1 MSVDIQTYPSNL
13 SASGRFGRLAYLG
26 WSMLLG
32 LVAGFIIVL
41 LLMLMPSLFSPTTD
55 PSTSVSIGLVVMG
68 LAFYIALVYFN
79 FVFTIRRLHDRNHT
93 GWMSLLML
101 IPFFNLLFVIYLC
114 CAKGD
119 AAANNYGAPH
129 LTKTWEKVL
138 GWIYITLFPI
148 AMLGI
153 VAAIGIPAYQS
164 YLQKVQQAQQ
174 EQIQMQ
180 ELIQMQQQQYSE

>member
-1 MSVDIQTYPSNL
+1 MSTDIQTHSSSL
-13 SASGRFGRLAYLG
+13 SANGRFGRLAYLG
-26 WSMLLG
+26 WNMLIG
-32 LVAGFIIVL
+32 LAITIIAIFLAILIPNFDQQITNPSPVL
-41 LLMLMPSLFSPTTD
+41 IIAMAI
-55 PSTSVSIGLVVMG
+55 IGLV
-68 LAFYIALVYFN
+68 FYIALIYCS
-79 FVFTIRRLHDRNHT
+79 FVLTIRRLHDRNHT

-101 IPFFNLLFVIYLC
+101 IPLFNLLFFIYLC

-153 VAAIGIPAYQS
+153 VAAIAIPAYQD
-164 YLQKVQQAQQ
+164 YVQRAKQAQ
-174 EQIQMQ
+174 
-180 ELIQMQQQQYSE
+180 IQMQQQQYPE